1 MTWEKLKPVLIEVA
15 RIAAVAVAAYFGFKL
30 VPVETVV
37 KVDAPPGVT
46 VTLTK

>member
-37 KVDAPPGVT
+37 KVDAPLGVM
-46 VTLTK
+46 VQVVR